1 MAAGLVFSLSFNL
14 QNDVHRTQ
22 VETPVD
28 GLGYR
33 YEITA
38 EPNALCN
45 DGSRAVFYLRPSP
58 RGNSDWLV
66 YFDGG
71 NACYSDASCQSRF
84 ITDHSKMSAQTT
96 PADTLER
103 LVGGSR
109 PENSILSADPN
120 VNPYWYDF
128 NTVYVQ
134 YCSSDSFLGNISKKD
149 IEWFTPFDFQGANIA
164 RGVFKQLVQDHG
176 MHAANNVLLTSV
188 SAGSFGALAS
198 GNDIFDYLHDHVPAA
213 KFKVWLD
220 SGFWLLNEPTRP
232 GFAPSN
238 CETTNWVDCRIDG
251 CQSRTK
257 QYFNAVHNR
266 ECVAAHPEYTY
277 ECAFPEIMWPYIRFP
292 IFVSQQQYDK
302 LQLQGAG
309 LPISDQ
315 VDTEAGLAFL
325 LERGDAWREAFK
337 MIDNLWSSNCRKH
350 DIIDKEQVFKMA
362 IKDASTNGI
371 QTTANEAAYR
381 WWKNSEA
388 QGFTNF
394 HMMDSIYYPD
404 ANPTC
409 PEN

>member
-1 MAAGLVFSLSFNL
+1 M
-14 QNDVHRTQ
+14 
-22 VETPVD
+22 
-28 GLGYR
+28 
-33 YEITA
+33 
-38 EPNALCN
+38 
-45 DGSRAVFYLRPSP
+45 
-58 RGNSDWLV
+58 
-66 YFDGG
+66 
-71 NACYSDASCQSRF
+71 
-84 ITDHSKMSAQTT
+84 
-96 PADTLER
+96 ER

-350 DIIDKEQVFKMA
+350 DIIDKVVHLLLS
-362 IKDASTNGI
+362 STRRTVMHLSCPFNFLAHVQLI
-371 QTTANEAAYR
+371 FIPPVRNKFSRWPSRMLQLTALRQLRTRPPIDGCLFIHFN
-381 WWKNSEA
+381 
-388 QGFTNF
+388 
-394 HMMDSIYYPD
+394 
-404 ANPTC
+404 
-409 PEN
+409 